1 MKYSEKMI
9 KAAIALLLV
18 SAASIGFARLEKQ
31 GPPEISIVAVGD
43 FPSSDLVLVKEK
55 LAKFYK
61 CKVSILPKIELPKSY
76 KIKGM
81 QRYSAI
87 DIVRHLNR
95 KFDGRNGKV
104 IGLTQEDICTDRKL
118 NGKINKNWGV
128 IGLSLLGTKS
138 CVVSN
143 KRIRT
148 NRREKL
154 EKTTI
159 HEIGHSL
166 GIPHCESNSKCLM
179 ADAKGKGYKIDS
191 VLLWV
196 CDDCKKKIK
205 WQ

>member
-9 KAAIALLLV
+9 KTAIVLLLF
-18 SAASIGFARLEKQ
+18 SAVSIGLIRLEKQ
-31 GPPEISIVAVGD
+31 DHPDISIVVVGD
-43 FPSSDLVLVKEK
+43 FPSSNLALVKEK
-55 LAKFYK
+55 LTKFYK
-61 CKVSILPKIELPKSY
+61 CKVNVLPKIELPKSY

-128 IGLSLLGTKS
+128 IGLALLGTKS
-138 CVVSN
+138 CVVSK

-148 NRREKL
+148 NCREKL

-179 ADAKGKGYKIDS
+179 ADAKGKGSKIDS
-191 VLLWV
+191 VLLWM